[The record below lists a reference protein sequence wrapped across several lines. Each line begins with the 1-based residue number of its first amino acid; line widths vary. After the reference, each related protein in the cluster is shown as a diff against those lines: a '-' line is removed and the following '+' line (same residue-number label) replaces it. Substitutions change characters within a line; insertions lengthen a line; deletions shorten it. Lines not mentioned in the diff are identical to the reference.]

1 MIETPGL
8 PGVFLC
14 TDGQTFL
21 LQVDEMMQ
29 LSSKGRSLSLE
40 RPHVMGILNVT
51 PDSFSDG
58 GRFKRIDLALSHA
71 SEMVADGATL
81 IDIGGESTRP
91 GAPDVSEQEE
101 LDRVIPVVERMA
113 RELDV
118 MISLDTSKAAVM
130 AAGCAAGGHLI
141 NDVRALLEP
150 GALHV
155 AAEAGVPVCLMHMQG
170 QPRTM
175 QAEPHY
181 DDLLGE
187 VRAFFDERIAACL
200 AAGIPREQLLL
211 DPGYGFG
218 KTLAHNYQ
226 LLAEQHKLLDY
237 CLPLLVGMSRKS
249 MIGNLLARPVDE
261 RLAGS
266 LACALIGLQQGARII
281 RVHDV
286 RATMDALR
294 VGWMT
299 MTGQDF
305 ISK

>member
-1 MIETPGL
+1 MSTEVT
-8 PGVFLC
+8 
-14 TDGQTFL
+14 
-21 LQVDEMMQ
+21 MQ
-29 LSSKGRSLSLE
+29 LTSKGLSLSLE

-58 GRFKRIDLALSHA
+58 GHFNQLERAMTHA
-71 SEMVADGATL
+71 RQMVAEGATL

-101 LDRVIPVVERMA
+101 LDRVIPVVERMVA
-113 RELDV
+113 ELEV

-130 AAGCAAGGHLI
+130 REGCAAGAHLI

-150 GALHV
+150 GALAAAAV
-155 AAEAGVPVCLMHMQG
+155 ANVPVCLMHMQG

-175 QAEPHY
+175 QAEPYY

-200 AAGIPREQLLL
+200 AAGIEREQLLL

-226 LLAEQHKLLDY
+226 LLAQQEKLLDY
-237 CLPLLVGMSRKS
+237 QLPLLVGMSRKS
-249 MIGNLLARPVDE
+249 MIGNLLGCPLMNGWPAVWPVRSSGCSAVPGSFGCMMCERPWMPCVP
-261 RLAGS
+261 AGWS
-266 LACALIGLQQGARII
+266 
-281 RVHDV
+281 
-286 RATMDALR
+286 
-294 VGWMT
+294 
-299 MTGQDF
+299 
-305 ISK
+305 

>member
-1 MIETPGL
+1 
-8 PGVFLC
+8 
-14 TDGQTFL
+14 
-21 LQVDEMMQ
+21 MQ
-29 LSSKGRSLSLE
+29 LISKGLSLSLD

-58 GRFKRIDLALSHA
+58 GNFNQIERAMAHA
-71 SEMVADGATL
+71 RQMVSDGATL

-101 LDRVIPVVERMA
+101 LDRVIPVIKRIA
-113 RELDV
+113 AELEV
-118 MISLDTSKAAVM
+118 MISLDTSKAEVM
-130 AAGCAAGGHLI
+130 REGCQAGAHLI
-141 NDVRALLEP
+141 NDVRALQEP
-150 GALHV
+150 GALQT
-155 AAEAGVPVCLMHMQG
+155 AAEAAVPVCLMHMQG

-175 QAEPHY
+175 QVEPHY
-181 DDLLGE
+181 DDLLEE
-187 VRAFFDERIAACL
+187 VRGFFDERITACM
-200 AAGIPREQLLL
+200 AAGIAREQLLL

-226 LLAEQHKLLDY
+226 LLAAQKELLDY
-237 CLPLLVGMSRKS
+237 GLPLLVGMSRKS
-249 MIGNLLARPVDE
+249 MIGNLLGRPVDE

-266 LACALIGLQQGARII
+266 LACALIGMQHGARII

-286 RATMDALR
+286 RETMDALR
-294 VGWMT
+294 VGWQV

>member
-1 MIETPGL
+1 MSME
-8 PGVFLC
+8 VK
-14 TDGQTFL
+14 
-21 LQVDEMMQ
+21 MQ
-29 LSSKGRSLSLE
+29 LISKGLSLSLE

-58 GRFKRIDLALSHA
+58 GHFNQLERAMTHA
-71 SEMVADGATL
+71 RQMVAEGATL

-101 LDRVIPVVERMA
+101 LDRVLPVVERMV

-130 AAGCAAGGHLI
+130 REGCAAGAHLI

-150 GALHV
+150 GAL
-155 AAEAGVPVCLMHMQG
+155 AAAAAADVPVCLMHMQG

-200 AAGIPREQLLL
+200 TAGIAREQLLL

-226 LLAEQHKLLDY
+226 LLAQQESLLDY
-237 CLPLLVGMSRKS
+237 QLPLLVGMSRKS
-249 MIGNLLARPVDE
+249 MIGNLLGRPVDE

-266 LACALIGLQQGARII
+266 LACALVGMQRGARII

-294 VGWMT
+294 TGWMV

>member
-1 MIETPGL
+1 
-8 PGVFLC
+8 
-14 TDGQTFL
+14 
-21 LQVDEMMQ
+21 MQ
-29 LSSKGRSLSLE
+29 LTSKGLSLSLE

-58 GRFKRIDLALSHA
+58 GHFNQLERAMTHA
-71 SEMVADGATL
+71 RQMVAEGATL

-91 GAPDVSEQEE
+91 GAPDVSELEE
-101 LDRVIPVVERMA
+101 LDRVIPVVERIVA
-113 RELDV
+113 ELEV

-130 AAGCAAGGHLI
+130 REGCAAGAHLI

-150 GALHV
+150 GALAAAAV
-155 AAEAGVPVCLMHMQG
+155 ANVPVCLMHMQG

-200 AAGIPREQLLL
+200 AAGIERGQLLL

-226 LLAEQHKLLDY
+226 LLAQQEKLLDY
-237 CLPLLVGMSRKS
+237 QLPLLVGMSRKS
-249 MIGNLLARPVDE
+249 MIGNLLGCPVDE

-266 LACALIGLQQGARII
+266 LACALIGMQRGARII

-294 VGWMT
+294 TGWMV

>member
-1 MIETPGL
+1 
-8 PGVFLC
+8 
-14 TDGQTFL
+14 
-21 LQVDEMMQ
+21 MQ
-29 LSSKGRSLSLE
+29 LTSKGLSLSLE

-58 GRFKRIDLALSHA
+58 GHFNQLERAMTHA
-71 SEMVADGATL
+71 RQMVAEGATL

-101 LDRVIPVVERMA
+101 LDRVIPVVERMVA
-113 RELDV
+113 ELEV

-130 AAGCAAGGHLI
+130 REGCAAGAHLI

-150 GALHV
+150 GALAAAAV
-155 AAEAGVPVCLMHMQG
+155 ANVPVCLMHMQG

-187 VRAFFDERIAACL
+187 VRAFFDERITACL
-200 AAGIPREQLLL
+200 AAGIEREQLLL

-226 LLAEQHKLLDY
+226 LLAQQDKLLDY
-237 CLPLLVGMSRKS
+237 QLPLLVGMSRKS
-249 MIGNLLARPVDE
+249 MIGNLLGRPVDE

-266 LACALIGLQQGARII
+266 LACALIGMQRGARII

-294 VGWMT
+294 TGWMV

>member
-1 MIETPGL
+1 M
-8 PGVFLC
+8 
-14 TDGQTFL
+14 QTE
-21 LQVDEMMQ
+21 VKMQ
-29 LSSKGRSLSLE
+29 LISKGLSLSLE

-58 GRFKRIDLALSHA
+58 GHFNQIERAMAHA
-71 SEMVADGATL
+71 HQMVSDGATL
-81 IDIGGESTRP
+81 IDLGGESTRP
-91 GAPDVSEQEE
+91 GAPDVNEQEE
-101 LDRVIPVVERMA
+101 LDRVIPVVERLVA
-113 RELDV
+113 ELDV
-118 MISLDTSKAAVM
+118 MVSLDTSKAAVM
-130 AAGCAAGGHLI
+130 REGCKAGAHLI

-150 GALHV
+150 GALAV
-155 AAEAGVPVCLMHMQG
+155 AAEADVPVCLMHMQG

-200 AAGIPREQLLL
+200 AAGIRRQQLLL

-226 LLAEQHKLLDY
+226 LLAQQSKLLDY
-237 CLPLLVGMSRKS
+237 QLPLLVGMSRKS
-249 MIGNLLARPVDE
+249 MIGNLLGRPVDD

-266 LACALIGLQQGARII
+266 LACALIGMQHGARII

-286 RATMDALR
+286 RETMDALR
-294 VGWMT
+294 AGWMV

>member
-1 MIETPGL
+1 
-8 PGVFLC
+8 
-14 TDGQTFL
+14 
-21 LQVDEMMQ
+21 MQ
-29 LSSKGRSLSLE
+29 LISKGRSLSLE

-58 GRFKRIDLALSHA
+58 GRFKQLELALAHA
-71 SEMVADGATL
+71 RQMMEEGATL

-101 LDRVIPVVERMA
+101 LDRVIPVVERMVQ
-113 RELDV
+113 ELDV

-130 AAGCAAGGHLI
+130 RAGCAAGAHLI

-150 GALHV
+150 GALAA
-155 AAEAGVPVCLMHMQG
+155 AAEADVPVCLMHMQG

-175 QAEPHY
+175 QSEPHY

-200 AAGIPREQLLL
+200 DAGIPRQHLLL

-218 KTLAHNYQ
+218 KTVAHNYQ
-226 LLAEQHKLLDY
+226 LLAEQQKLLDY
-237 CLPLLVGMSRKS
+237 GLPLLVGMSRKS
-249 MIGNLLARPVDE
+249 MIGNLLGRPVDE

-266 LACALIGLQQGARII
+266 LACALIGLQHGARII

-305 ISK
+305 VSR

>member
-1 MIETPGL
+1 
-8 PGVFLC
+8 
-14 TDGQTFL
+14 
-21 LQVDEMMQ
+21 MQ
-29 LSSKGRSLSLE
+29 LTSKGLSLSLD

-58 GRFKRIDLALSHA
+58 GNFNQIDRAMAHA
-71 SEMVADGATL
+71 RQMIADGATL

-91 GAPDVSEQEE
+91 GAPDVSEQDE
-101 LDRVIPVVERMA
+101 LDRVIPVVERMVA
-113 RELDV
+113 ELNV

-130 AAGCAAGGHLI
+130 REGCKAGAHLI

-150 GALHV
+150 GALAA
-155 AAEAGVPVCLMHMQG
+155 AAEADVPVCLMHMQG

-200 AAGIPREQLLL
+200 AAGIGRQQLLL

-226 LLAEQHKLLDY
+226 LLAWQEKMLDY
-237 CLPLLVGMSRKS
+237 QLPLLVGMSRKS
-249 MIGNLLARPVDE
+249 MIGNLLGRSVDE

-266 LACALIGLQQGARII
+266 LACALIGMQHGARII

-286 RATMDALR
+286 RETMDALR
-294 VGWMT
+294 TGWMV

>member
-1 MIETPGL
+1 
-8 PGVFLC
+8 
-14 TDGQTFL
+14 
-21 LQVDEMMQ
+21 MQ
-29 LSSKGRSLSLE
+29 LISKGLSLSLE

-58 GRFKRIDLALSHA
+58 GHFNQLERAMTHA
-71 SEMVADGATL
+71 RQMVAEGATL

-101 LDRVIPVVERMA
+101 LDRILPVVEHMV

-130 AAGCAAGGHLI
+130 REGCAAGAHLI

-150 GALHV
+150 GAL
-155 AAEAGVPVCLMHMQG
+155 AAAAAADVPVCLMHMQG

-200 AAGIPREQLLL
+200 TAGIAREQLLL

-218 KTLAHNYQ
+218 KTLEHNYQ
-226 LLAEQHKLLDY
+226 LLAQQESLLDY
-237 CLPLLVGMSRKS
+237 QLPLLVGMSRKS
-249 MIGNLLARPVDE
+249 MIGNLLGRPVDE

-266 LACALIGLQQGARII
+266 LACALVGMQRGARII

-294 VGWMT
+294 TGWMV

>member
-1 MIETPGL
+1 
-8 PGVFLC
+8 
-14 TDGQTFL
+14 
-21 LQVDEMMQ
+21 MQ
-29 LSSKGRSLSLE
+29 LISKGFSLSLE

-58 GRFKRIDLALSHA
+58 GHFNQIERAVAHA
-71 SEMVADGATL
+71 RQMVADGATL

-101 LDRVIPVVERMA
+101 LDRVIPVVERLVSECA
-113 RELDV
+113 V
-118 MISLDTSKAAVM
+118 MLSLDTSKAVVM
-130 AAGCAAGGHLI
+130 REGCKAGAHLI

-150 GALHV
+150 GALDA
-155 AAEAGVPVCLMHMQG
+155 AAEARVPVCLMHMQG

-175 QAEPHY
+175 QVEPHY
-181 DDLLGE
+181 DDLVGE
-187 VRAFFDERIAACL
+187 VKAFFDERIAACL
-200 AAGIPREQLLL
+200 AAGIAREQLLL

-226 LLAEQHKLLDY
+226 LLAAQGELLDY
-237 CLPLLVGMSRKS
+237 GLPLLVGMSRKS
-249 MIGNLLARPVDE
+249 MIGNLLNRPVGE

-266 LACALIGLQQGARII
+266 LACALVGMQHGARII

-286 RATMDALR
+286 RETMDALR
-294 VGWMT
+294 VGWQA

-305 ISK
+305 ISR

>member
-1 MIETPGL
+1 
-8 PGVFLC
+8 
-14 TDGQTFL
+14 
-21 LQVDEMMQ
+21 MQ
-29 LSSKGRSLSLE
+29 LISKGLSLSLE

-58 GRFKRIDLALSHA
+58 GHFNQIEWAMVHA
-71 SEMVADGATL
+71 RQMVSDGATL

-101 LDRVIPVVERMA
+101 LDRVIPVVERLVA
-113 RELDV
+113 ELDV

-130 AAGCAAGGHLI
+130 REGCKAGAHLI

-150 GALHV
+150 GALAV
-155 AAEAGVPVCLMHMQG
+155 AAEADVPVCLMHMQG

-200 AAGIPREQLLL
+200 AAGIRRQQLLL

-226 LLAEQHKLLDY
+226 LLAQQSKLLDY
-237 CLPLLVGMSRKS
+237 QLPLLVGMSRKS
-249 MIGNLLARPVDE
+249 MIGHLLGRPVDD

-266 LACALIGLQQGARII
+266 LACALIGMQHGARII

-286 RATMDALR
+286 RETMDALR
-294 VGWMT
+294 AGWMV

>member
-1 MIETPGL
+1 
-8 PGVFLC
+8 
-14 TDGQTFL
+14 
-21 LQVDEMMQ
+21 MQ
-29 LSSKGRSLSLE
+29 LISKGLSLSLD

-58 GRFKRIDLALSHA
+58 GNFTQLERAMTHA
-71 SEMVADGATL
+71 RQMVADGATL

-101 LDRVIPVVERMA
+101 LDRVIPIVERLV
-113 RELDV
+113 RECNV

-130 AAGCAAGGHLI
+130 REGCKAGAHLI
-141 NDVRALLEP
+141 NDVRALQEP
-150 GALHV
+150 GALLA
-155 AAEAGVPVCLMHMQG
+155 AAEADVSVCLMHMQG
-170 QPRTM
+170 RPRTM
-175 QAEPHY
+175 QVEPHY
-181 DDLLGE
+181 DDLLEE
-187 VRAFFDERIAACL
+187 VKAFFDERIAVCE
-200 AAGIPREQLLL
+200 AAGIGREKLLL

-226 LLAEQHKLLDY
+226 LLAAQKELLCY
-237 CLPLLVGMSRKS
+237 GLPLLVGMSRKS

-266 LACALIGLQQGARII
+266 LACALIGMQQGARII

-294 VGWMT
+294 VGWQA

>member
-1 MIETPGL
+1 MKM
-8 PGVFLC
+8 
-14 TDGQTFL
+14 DSN
-21 LQVDEMMQ
+21 MQ
-29 LSSKGRSLSLE
+29 LSSKGISLSLD

-58 GRFKRIDLALSHA
+58 GRFNQIEQALNHA
-71 SEMVADGATL
+71 RQMVSDGATL

-101 LDRVIPVVERMA
+101 LDRVVPVVERIA
-113 RELDV
+113 RELEV
-118 MISLDTSKAAVM
+118 MISLDTSKAIVM
-130 AAGCAAGGHLI
+130 REGCAAGGHLI

-150 GALHV
+150 GAL
-155 AAEAGVPVCLMHMQG
+155 AAAAQADVPVCLMHMQG

-181 DDLLGE
+181 DDLVGE

-200 AAGIPREQLLL
+200 AVGIPRAQLLL

-226 LLAEQHKLLDY
+226 LLARQAALLDY
-237 CLPLLVGMSRKS
+237 GLPLLVGMSRKS
-249 MIGNLLARPVDE
+249 MIGSLLGRTVDE

-266 LACALIGLQQGARII
+266 LACALIGMQQGARII

-286 RATMDALR
+286 RETMDALR
-294 VGWMT
+294 IGWLAT
-299 MTGQDF
+299 TGNDF
-305 ISK
+305 NSK

>member
-1 MIETPGL
+1 
-8 PGVFLC
+8 
-14 TDGQTFL
+14 
-21 LQVDEMMQ
+21 MQ
-29 LSSKGRSLSLE
+29 LISKGLSLSLD

-58 GRFKRIDLALSHA
+58 GNFTQLQRAMTHA
-71 SEMVADGATL
+71 RQMVADGATL

-101 LDRVIPVVERMA
+101 LDRVIPIVERLV
-113 RELDV
+113 RECNV

-130 AAGCAAGGHLI
+130 REGCKAGAHLI
-141 NDVRALLEP
+141 NDVRALQEP
-150 GALHV
+150 GALLV
-155 AAEAGVPVCLMHMQG
+155 AAEADVPVCLMHMQG

-175 QAEPHY
+175 QVEPHY
-181 DDLLGE
+181 DDLLEE
-187 VRAFFDERIAACL
+187 VKAFFDERIAVCE
-200 AAGIPREQLLL
+200 AAGIGREKLLL

-226 LLAEQHKLLDY
+226 LLAEQRGLLEY
-237 CLPLLVGMSRKS
+237 GLPLLVGMSRKS

-266 LACALIGLQQGARII
+266 LACALIGMQQGARII

-286 RATMDALR
+286 RETMDALR
-294 VGWMT
+294 VGWQA

>member
-1 MIETPGL
+1 
-8 PGVFLC
+8 
-14 TDGQTFL
+14 
-21 LQVDEMMQ
+21 MQ
-29 LSSKGRSLSLE
+29 LTSKGLSLPLE

-58 GRFKRIDLALSHA
+58 GHFNQLERAMTHA
-71 SEMVADGATL
+71 RQMVAEGATL

-101 LDRVIPVVERMA
+101 LDRVIPVVERMVA
-113 RELDV
+113 ELEV

-130 AAGCAAGGHLI
+130 REGCAAGAHLI

-150 GALHV
+150 GALAAAAV
-155 AAEAGVPVCLMHMQG
+155 ANVPVCLMHMQG

-200 AAGIPREQLLL
+200 AAGIERGQLLL

-226 LLAEQHKLLDY
+226 LLAQQEKLLDY
-237 CLPLLVGMSRKS
+237 QLPHLVGMSRKS
-249 MIGNLLARPVDE
+249 MIGNLLGCPVDE

-266 LACALIGLQQGARII
+266 LACALIGMQRGARII

-294 VGWMT
+294 TGWMV